1 MVSGEEKLAHY
12 WTLWFHSPVENAW
25 DITSYKKI
33 YEIRTVDD
41 FWQVQN
47 RLNQFMIEN
56 GMFFL
61 MKENISPMWEDM
73 RNKNGGCW
81 SFKVYKRYIPNT
93 WLDLSLHTV
102 TEKLTAAAENS
113 KTITGISISPKKSF
127 SIIKIWNTDSNKK
140 SNKLITDSI
149 ENLNIDE
156 CIYKAHKGRD

>member
-1 MVSGEEKLAHY
+1 
-12 WTLWFHSPVENAW
+12 
-25 DITSYKKI
+25 
-33 YEIRTVDD
+33 
-41 FWQVQN
+41 
-47 RLNQFMIEN
+47 
-56 GMFFL
+56 MFFI
-61 MKENISPMWEDM
+61 MRKIDEYEYVYPMWEDKN
-73 RNKNGGCW
+73 NKPGGCW

-102 TEKLTAAAENS
+102 AEKLTASPELS

-149 ENLNIDE
+149 DNLNIDE